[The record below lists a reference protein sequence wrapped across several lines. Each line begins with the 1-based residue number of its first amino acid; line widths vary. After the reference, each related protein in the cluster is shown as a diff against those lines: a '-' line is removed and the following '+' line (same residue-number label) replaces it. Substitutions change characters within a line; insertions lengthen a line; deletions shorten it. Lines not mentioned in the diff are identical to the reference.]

1 MNQEDGKEYWLSMDL
16 NRAEAISLVQRIMD
30 GEYADE
36 RELNGW
42 LEAIERSLVCGSVS
56 DLIFWP
62 EEAELTAEQ
71 VVDQALAY
79 RPIAL

>member
-1 MNQEDGKEYWLSMDL
+1 MSAHL

-30 GEYADE
+30 GEYGDE
-36 RELNGW
+36 RELDGW
-42 LEAIERSLVCGSVS
+42 LEKMGRSLVCPSEYVS

-62 EEAELTAEQ
+62 GGTELTAEQ
-71 VVDQALAY
+71 VVDQALSY

>member
-1 MNQEDGKEYWLSMDL
+1 MSMHL

-36 RELNGW
+36 RELDRW
-42 LEAIERSLVCGSVS
+42 LGAIDRSLVCGSVS

-62 EEAELTAEQ
+62 EKAELTAEQ
-71 VVDQALAY
+71 IVNQALAY

>member
-1 MNQEDGKEYWLSMDL
+1 M
-16 NRAEAISLVQRIMD
+16 VQRIMD

-36 RELNGW
+36 RELDSW
-42 LEAIERSLVCGSVS
+42 LEILDRSFACPSGHVS

-62 EEAELTAEQ
+62 STAEPTPEQ
-71 VVDQALAY
+71 VVAQASAY

>member
-1 MNQEDGKEYWLSMDL
+1 LSVHL

-36 RELNGW
+36 RELDGW
-42 LEAIERSLVCGSVS
+42 LAAMGRSLMCPSGYVS

-62 EEAELTAEQ
+62 EEAELTAAQ